1 MRFRRVLSQA
11 GQGLGRNLTMTI
23 AGVLTVM
30 IALLLLGAGLIIRG
44 SSDQIRTELVNQ
56 LNVSVYLS
64 PNVTEAELTTI
75 GQTLRQLPQV
85 ASISYISQDQAYQ
98 LFKKQNQGNR
108 ALLEATTPK
117 LIPSSYVVR
126 LHDPRKFSVIYS
138 AMGCTPTKG
147 CSTPGV
153 QLVSNASSVFKKV
166 FRFLHGLTVGALV
179 LALLS
184 LLATA
189 LLIYNT
195 MQISAF
201 TRRRETGIM
210 RLVGA
215 GDLSIQAPFVLEGA
229 IIGLIGSL
237 LAFGLLMLGR
247 VWVHS
252 NVSTSI
258 LAPFGDFTRYV
269 GTLPWVLVVGVG
281 LSAVLSFVTLQRH
294 LRV

>member
-30 IALLLLGAGLIIRG
+30 IALLLLGAGLVIRG
-44 SSDQIRTELVNQ
+44 ATNQIRDELVNQ
-56 LNVSVYLS
+56 LNVSVFLN
-64 PNVTEAELTTI
+64 PNVTESQLQSN
-75 GQTLRQLPQV
+75 GQTLRGLQQV
-85 ASISYISQDQAYQ
+85 ASVNYINQDEAYN
-98 LFKKQNQGNR
+98 LFKKQNQGNT
-108 ALLEATTPK
+108 ALLEATSRNI
-117 LIPSSYVVR
+117 IPPSYVVK

-138 AMGCTPTKG
+138 AMGCAPGKG

-153 QLVSNASSVFKKV
+153 QAVTNANSVFKKV
-166 FRFLHGLTVGALV
+166 FRFLHGLTVGALL

-195 MQISAF
+195 MQVSAF

-247 VWVHS
+247 LWVHS
-252 NVSTSI
+252 NVKTSI
-258 LAPFGDFTRYV
+258 LAPFGEWGRYV
-269 GTLPWVLVVGVG
+269 GTLPWVLVVGIG
-281 LSAVLSFVTLQRH
+281 LSAILSFVTLQRH

>member
-1 MRFRRVLSQA
+1 MRFRRVMSQA

-44 SSDQIRTELVNQ
+44 STNQIRTELVNQ
-56 LNVSVYLS
+56 LNVSVFLS
-64 PNVTEAELTTI
+64 PDITQSELQSI
-75 GQTLRQLPQV
+75 DQTLTQLPQV
-85 ASISYISQDQAYQ
+85 DTVRYINQTQAYD
-98 LFKKQNQGNR
+98 LFRKQNQGNR
-108 ALLEATTPK
+108 ALLEATPENA
-117 LIPSSYVVR
+117 IPPSYVVK
-126 LHDPRKFSVIYS
+126 LHDPRKFDVIYS
-138 AMGCTPTKG
+138 AMGCTPKG
-147 CSTPGV
+147 CTTPGV
-153 QLVSNASSVFKKV
+153 QIVQNASSVFKKV
-166 FRFLHGLTVGALV
+166 FRFLHGLTIGALV

-195 MQISAF
+195 MQVSAF

-247 VWVHS
+247 LWVHS
-252 NVSTSI
+252 NVETSI
-258 LAPFGDFTRYV
+258 LSPFGDFTRYV
-269 GTLPWVLVVGVG
+269 GTLPWVLIVGVG
-281 LSAVLSFVTLQRH
+281 LSAILSFVTLQRH